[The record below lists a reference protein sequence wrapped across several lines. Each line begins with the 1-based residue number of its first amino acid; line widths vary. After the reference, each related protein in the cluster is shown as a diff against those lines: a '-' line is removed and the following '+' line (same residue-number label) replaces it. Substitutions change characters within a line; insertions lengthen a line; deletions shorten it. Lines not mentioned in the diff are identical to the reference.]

1 MDKHIIGEN
10 AGILWR
16 FLSTD
21 AHKKWLL
28 TSAKCNTQKQALPLI
43 PET

>member
-1 MDKHIIGEN
+1 MNKSIIGEN

-21 AHKKWLL
+21 AHKRWEL
-28 TSAKCNTQKQALPLI
+28 TEVKKRYWNG
-43 PET
+43 